1 MAEKEASILQLARG
15 AIMERADYE
24 IAKIIDNILDPNTRA
39 SAKRKLQLTIEFL
52 PDDNRQTISV
62 AAVAKSTLCPT
73 NPVATALFVSG
84 DNLGEVHAVEMV
96 PNIPG
101 QMDMSGME
109 QEPAPILKIVKNAW
123 TDERS
128 TQNAERS
135 H

>member
-84 DNLGEVHAVEMV
+84 DNLGEVHAVLEEYTQKV
-96 PNIPG
+96 ANGEITPKG
-101 QMDMSGME
+101 FF
-109 QEPAPILKIVKNAW
+109 
-123 TDERS
+123 TDFNSDVAAFEEWRD
-128 TQNAERS
+128 NG
-135 H
+135 

>member
-62 AAVAKSTLCPT
+62 AAVAKSTLCPHEPGS
-73 NPVATALFVSG
+73 NRPVCLRRQSRRG
-84 DNLGEVHAVEMV
+84 SCRRMV

-109 QEPAPILKIVKNAW
+109 QEPAPILKIVKNA
-123 TDERS
+123 
-128 TQNAERS
+128 
-135 H
+135 

>member
-1 MAEKEASILQLARG
+1 
-15 AIMERADYE
+15 MERADYE

-109 QEPAPILKIVKNAW
+109 QEPAPILKIVKNA
-123 TDERS
+123 
-128 TQNAERS
+128 
-135 H
+135 

>member
-109 QEPAPILKIVKNAW
+109 QEPAPILKLVKNA
-123 TDERS
+123 
-128 TQNAERS
+128 
-135 H
+135 

>member
-52 PDDNRQTISV
+52 PDDNRQT
-62 AAVAKSTLCPT
+62 

-109 QEPAPILKIVKNAW
+109 QEPAPILKIVKNA
-123 TDERS
+123 
-128 TQNAERS
+128 
-135 H
+135 